1 MYIKLLIN
9 LLILFHFFVI
19 IHTHAFLHHMYEKNE
34 RAVKQNMIWQKM
46 QFSGWDLGLDIT
58 QICKQIGIIEESVT
72 LNKNM
77 LKTGVC
83 NTLRLLKRPKC
94 AVART
99 PAEWL
104 ESPNMFV
111 FWGTVSSWVCRWR
124 FSCLVE
130 SQFPCLVE
138 SFFDPAFFVPL
149 GDGDPPKGPWLVQC
163 GAPQL

>member
-1 MYIKLLIN
+1 MSAQWSRTWFGKKCN
-9 LLILFHFFVI
+9 FQV
-19 IHTHAFLHHMYEKNE
+19 E
-34 RAVKQNMIWQKM
+34 IWD
-46 QFSGWDLGLDIT
+46 WTRT

-149 GDGDPPKGPWLVQC
+149 GDGDPQRAHDWYNVGPPSYKIVYK
-163 GAPQL
+163 PHEYYSYRYHKP